1 MSSNFGDINKL
12 LNEVK
17 SLAKKNT
24 AKGST
29 GNISGHT
36 PSTDDSKNLEIVGTI
51 LKLLLTN
58 GEITPEDMKALKDL
72 QDMGHDKK
80 QKFDDKIREYDT
92 YYGLVDEQIE
102 EELKS
107 KSVEAVARTHGWKK
121 FRKVTL
127 PTRRSWF
134 TLPKVV
140 RKGTWNTLGGFN
152 YNNQHCGFWEDI
164 NPALIF
170 LKGVDDKFGNTVEQ
184 WFTIVYNGKYYMERD
199 TDFIVLSSEWNSKK
213 ELSPRYT
220 IDRMYK

>member
-17 SLAKKNT
+17 SLAEKNT

-29 GNISGHT
+29 GNISGT
-36 PSTDDSKNLEIVGTI
+36 MPSTEDSKNLEIVGTI

-72 QDMGHDKK
+72 QDVGDDKQ
-80 QKFDDKIREYDT
+80 QKFNDKIREYDT

-107 KSVEAVARTHGWKK
+107 KSVEVVAKIHGWKK

-127 PTRRSWF
+127 PKKRSWF
-134 TLPKVV
+134 TLPKIV
-140 RKGTWNTLGGFN
+140 RTGTWNVKHGFN
-152 YNNQHCGFWEDI
+152 YINQHCGFWEAI
-164 NPALIF
+164 NPSLIYF
-170 LKGVDDKFGNTVEQ
+170 MGESDKFGNTVEQ
-184 WFTIVYNGKYYMERD
+184 WFNIVYNGKYYMERD
-199 TDFIVLSSEWNSKK
+199 DNFICLSSEWTSKK

>member
-1 MSSNFGDINKL
+1 MSSNFGDITKL

-17 SLAKKNT
+17 SLAEKNT

-36 PSTDDSKNLEIVGTI
+36 PATDDSKNLEIVGTI

-102 EELKS
+102 EELRS
-107 KSVEAVARTHGWKK
+107 KSVEAVARMHGWKK

-164 NPALIF
+164 NPSLIF

-184 WFTIVYNGKYYMERD
+184 WFNIVYNGKYYMERD